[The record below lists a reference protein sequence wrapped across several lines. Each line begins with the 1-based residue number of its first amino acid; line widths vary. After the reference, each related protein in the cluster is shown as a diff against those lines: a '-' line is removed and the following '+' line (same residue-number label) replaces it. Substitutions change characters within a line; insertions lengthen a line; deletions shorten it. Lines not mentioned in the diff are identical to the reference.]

1 MTKITNIT
9 YATLTALLIAVIA
22 AGCIKNDI
30 PYPRIQPNIT
40 SLEVRH
46 QSQAAQLDTINRI
59 ATVYLDETA
68 DIYNVDILQCTL
80 SDKASFVGD
89 SIAGSIDLSQP
100 RYYILQIYQ
109 EYVWTLKAVQNITRN
124 FSVANQIGASV
135 IDVPGRRIVVT
146 LPSTADI
153 SQVKVLTAKL
163 GSENST
169 ITPEI
174 EGRYIDLTRPYQITV
189 TDYGRSA
196 DWTIYCL
203 TTEATVTTVRA
214 DAWTNVA
221 WVYGEAQEGR
231 DNYIE
236 YRAASDTEWIRVPD
250 SWLTVD
256 GGSFHARIIHLQALT
271 DYVARAVSGDEYGA
285 EIEFRTGAVIQP
297 PNADFDNWWLNG
309 KVWNPWADGGEQFW
323 DTGNKGATTLGS
335 SNTQP
340 SDDTPTGTGRSARL
354 ETRFVGIGMVG
365 KLAAGNIFAGEYVR
379 TDGTNGVLSFG
390 KPFAERP
397 TRLRGYYTY
406 HSAPIS
412 SVTSGFNDLKNRP
425 DTCTVWA
432 ALIDSP
438 EPFEIR
444 TNPANR
450 QLFDPEAPY
459 VIAYGAF
466 QSGDDCAQWSQFEFN
481 LQYKATDRVPRY
493 ILIVGSA
500 SKYGDYFTGGNG
512 SVLCL
517 DDLQLLYDY

>member
-189 TDYGRSA
+189 
-196 DWTIYCL
+196 
-203 TTEATVTTVRA
+203 
-214 DAWTNVA
+214 
-221 WVYGEAQEGR
+221 
-231 DNYIE
+231 
-236 YRAASDTEWIRVPD
+236 
-250 SWLTVD
+250 
-256 GGSFHARIIHLQALT
+256 
-271 DYVARAVSGDEYGA
+271 
-285 EIEFRTGAVIQP
+285 
-297 PNADFDNWWLNG
+297 
-309 KVWNPWADGGEQFW
+309 
-323 DTGNKGATTLGS
+323 
-335 SNTQP
+335 
-340 SDDTPTGTGRSARL
+340 
-354 ETRFVGIGMVG
+354 
-365 KLAAGNIFAGEYVR
+365 
-379 TDGTNGVLSFG
+379 
-390 KPFAERP
+390 
-397 TRLRGYYTY
+397 
-406 HSAPIS
+406 
-412 SVTSGFNDLKNRP
+412 
-425 DTCTVWA
+425 
-432 ALIDSP
+432 
-438 EPFEIR
+438 
-444 TNPANR
+444 
-450 QLFDPEAPY
+450 
-459 VIAYGAF
+459 
-466 QSGDDCAQWSQFEFN
+466 
-481 LQYKATDRVPRY
+481 
-493 ILIVGSA
+493 
-500 SKYGDYFTGGNG
+500 
-512 SVLCL
+512 
-517 DDLQLLYDY
+517 